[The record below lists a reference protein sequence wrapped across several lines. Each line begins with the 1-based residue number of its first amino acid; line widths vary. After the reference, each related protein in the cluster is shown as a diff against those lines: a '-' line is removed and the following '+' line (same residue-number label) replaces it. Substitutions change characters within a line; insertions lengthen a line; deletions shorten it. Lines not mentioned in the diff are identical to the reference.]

1 MDERTCLS
9 VCDMIF
15 NGILED
21 ALLIQQKI
29 KFNKTYFYSLYGNVL
44 NQTLLNTSN
53 CYCLEWSMVDMK
65 QILHS
70 SLMPEKFKLISIL

>member
-1 MDERTCLS
+1 MNHMQVYEKCMDERTCLS

-44 NQTLLNTSN
+44 NQTLKTLQTVIV
-53 CYCLEWSMVDMK
+53 LRGQW
-65 QILHS
+65 
-70 SLMPEKFKLISIL
+70 